1 MRRVFVASY
10 FHYYIATS
18 FTGDLLIATTQIY
31 FHIALYSTLFKKYVI
46 YLLDGVKVILSGFSL
61 PTLITSYNRTG
72 GLYGRILTEVCLE
85 TVMS

>member
-1 MRRVFVASY
+1 MY
-10 FHYYIATS
+10 
-18 FTGDLLIATTQIY
+18 
-31 FHIALYSTLFKKYVI
+31 I